1 MFPHRSI
8 HEYAWGCPDRKTHN
22 QIDQILIDSKWHS
35 SVLDVRFFR
44 VADCDSDRC
53 PVIPSVRK
61 ILAGSKPS
69 AQTFDVE
76 RFNLRK
82 LNELEVRKK
91 YQIEISNRF
100 AASENLN
107 DSANINRAWENI

>member
-1 MFPHRSI
+1 MFLHRSF
-8 HEYAWGCPDRKTHN
+8 HEYAWSSPDRKTHN
-22 QIDQILIDSKWHS
+22 KIDQILIDSKWHS

-53 PVIPSVRK
+53 PVIASVRK
-61 ILAGSKPS
+61 LLAGSGSP

-91 YQIEISNRF
+91 YQIEISDRF

-107 DSANINRAWENI
+107 DNEGL